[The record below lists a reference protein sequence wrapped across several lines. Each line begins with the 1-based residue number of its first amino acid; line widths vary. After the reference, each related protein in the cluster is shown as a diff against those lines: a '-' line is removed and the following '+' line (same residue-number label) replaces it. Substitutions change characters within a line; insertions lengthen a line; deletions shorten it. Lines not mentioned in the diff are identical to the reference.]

1 MGTWRRRAVVR
12 WEKALRRAVA
22 SLAQGRH
29 LVVDWTRK
37 HLQVIVWLVVAGLSA
52 IGTWIALPAGITN
65 LANGTSA
72 KAQAP
77 KGISI
82 SGVDTDHISY
92 HVDLDRDDAGSA
104 TGYLLIYYTAGSNP
118 TATLS
123 PRLGYCSVP
132 TGVET
137 PLPVD
142 RESPNNEGS
151 ISCNYVPLASWTST
165 STSTTVSPDIS
176 VDPSKGGTLN
186 QVSVRIRSTIR
197 KGRQSAS
204 SPSNL

>member
-1 MGTWRRRAVVR
+1 MAWPGDYVCCLNAAGISAKEVAWALGERRAVVR
-12 WEKALRRAVA
+12 WEKALRRAFA

-82 SGVDTDHISY
+82 SGVDTVHISY

-142 RESPNNEGS
+142 RESPNNEGQS
-151 ISCNYVPLASWTST
+151 PATTFLSHPGPAPRHRPRSARTSALT
-165 STSTTVSPDIS
+165 QAKV
-176 VDPSKGGTLN
+176 
-186 QVSVRIRSTIR
+186 
-197 KGRQSAS
+197 GR
-204 SPSNL
+204 